1 MLRVLKAFF
10 PAVFAAYVLASL
22 LATQVIL
29 HDLVDMGVE
38 VDLETRLR
46 ASLHDLLGL
55 ASTYLLLVLLA
66 FLLAMPAAA
75 ALVRLHLIPGSR
87 SLWFSLAG
95 LAALVLLN
103 VIMRQ
108 LLGVWPLA
116 AARDWS
122 GLLLQGFAG
131 AVGGYLY
138 ARLSQRRPRQLFR

>member
-1 MLRVLKAFF
+1 MLKAFF

-22 LATQVIL
+22 LATQVVL
-29 HDLVDMGVE
+29 QDLVAMGVE
-38 VDLETRLR
+38 VDFETRLR

-55 ASTYLLLVLLA
+55 ASTYLLLVFLA
-66 FLLAMPAAA
+66 FILAMPAAA
-75 ALVRLHLIPGSR
+75 VLVRLHLIPGSR
-87 SLWFSLAG
+87 NLWFSLAG
-95 LAALVLLN
+95 LAALILLN

-108 LLGVWPLA
+108 VLGVWPLA
-116 AARDWS
+116 AAREWG